1 LSRQIL
7 RLRFGLDRGEP
18 RTLKQVGRRFHL
30 SRERI
35 RQIEA
40 KAMSK
45 LRHPSVNSEVWE
57 FLHTPDSVT
66 KGSI

>member
-7 RLRFGLDRGEP
+7 RLRFGLDQGES

-40 KAMSK
+40 K

-57 FLHTPDSVT
+57 FLIATDP
-66 KGSI
+66 